1 MKTYKINIEAKQG
14 TYKVLVIES
23 VWLLIVVRFIGSLG
37 IMYPLT
43 TGTIAITLSR
53 FILIKP
59 NLMYQTVNGHQ
70 FFTPIANHEFIHVV
84 QESEEWFLKFVV
96 KYFYYFIK
104 TGSYAKIPFEKEAYS
119 HQDEQYY
126 LMKREKF
133 DWKKYKNIN

>member
-1 MKTYKINIEAKQG
+1 MKTYKLTIEAKQG

-23 VWLLIVVRFIGSLG
+23 AWLLIVVRFIGSLG

-59 NLMYQTVNGHQ
+59 NLMYDNKNRLTA
-70 FFTPIANHEFIHVV
+70 TARHEFIHVV
-84 QESEEWFLKFVV
+84 QQRESGFLLFILR
-96 KYFYYFIK
+96 YFYYFIK
-104 TGSYAKIPFEKEAYS
+104 TKSYAKIPFEIEAYK

-126 LMKREKF
+126 LLKRNKN
-133 DWKKYKNIN
+133 DWRLYL

>member
-1 MKTYKINIEAKQG
+1 MRCLPMKTYKLTIEAKQG

-59 NLMYQTVNGHQ
+59 NLMYDNKQRLTA
-70 FFTPIANHEFIHVV
+70 TARHEFIHVV
-84 QESEEWFLKFVV
+84 QQRESGFFLFIVRYLYYFLKT
-96 KYFYYFIK
+96 K
-104 TGSYAKIPFEKEAYS
+104 SYGKIPYEIEAYK

-126 LMKREKF
+126 LLKRNKN
-133 DWKKYKNIN
+133 DWRLYL